1 MQSSDLKNKMLSGAI
16 WQSMDRL
23 GLQGFNFILQII
35 LARLLLPADF
45 GIVVLLDVFI
55 QIAWCFIDS
64 GLGASMVQ
72 CREAEEK
79 DFSGIYWL
87 SQGIA
92 VVCYMLLFFAAPWIA
107 EFYRRPPLSTMLRVT
122 ALSLFFVAHTSI
134 CSAIIQR
141 KLQFKK
147 LFFIGFP
154 ATVAGGVLGGTLAWL
169 GLGAWSLVWMQLSTS
184 FFRLLFSV
192 FQTRWLPRF
201 SFNWEL
207 TFKMFHFGYIILIFN
222 VISALLERL
231 PEFVIGR
238 LFPVAQLGYYSK
250 AYKIPFFIASGVSHG
265 LGGTTFPALTANQA
279 DFAMQQKIVARGI
292 EVIYFVLLPLLA
304 FAAGA
309 GYNIIFIL
317 LGEKWLPCV
326 PYMQI
331 ITSNLFFL
339 PLNKL
344 NEEVIIANGRK
355 KILLR
360 IGLITR
366 ILSAGCFLIGIP
378 GGIRGMLWGLT
389 AGSFLTFLLLSN
401 ESRKI
406 IQLGSWKQLCIILRC
421 SFCAVSA
428 GFFCGISPYFAPE
441 INRILLFMFQG
452 CVFAIIYLI
461 TSFLFNR
468 SQLRYSVN
476 MLKTIFDKIL
486 FHSQA
491 TASEHCS

>member
-1 MQSSDLKNKMLSGAI
+1 MLSGAI

-207 TFKMFHFGYIILIFN
+207 TFKMLHFGYIILIFN

-250 AYKIPFFIASGVSHG
+250 AYKIPFFIVNGVNQG
-265 LGGTTFPALTANQA
+265 LGGTIFPALTANQQ
-279 DFAMQQKIVARGI
+279 DLVLQKKILSRGL
-292 EVIYFVLLPLLA
+292 EVIYFILLPLLA
-304 FAAGA
+304 FLAGA
-309 GYNIIFIL
+309 GHNIVYIL

-331 ITSNLFFL
+331 LIFTLVFL
-339 PLNKL
+339 PSNRL
-344 NEEVIIANGRK
+344 NEGVIIANGRK
-355 KILLR
+355 GTLLR
-360 IGLITR
+360 IGVISR
-366 ILSAGCFLIGIP
+366 CISAGCFLIGIP
-378 GGIRGMLWGLT
+378 GGIKGMMWGLA
-389 AGSFLTFLLLSN
+389 AGAFLTFILFSN

-406 IQLGSWKQLCIILRC
+406 INIGVMEQWCIILRC
-421 SFCAVSA
+421 AICAGVAGLFCWLSLRFVSLTN
-428 GFFCGISPYFAPE
+428 SV
-441 INRILLFMFQG
+441 LLLMFQSSIFFI
-452 CVFAIIYLI
+452 VYIAANL
-461 TSFLFNR
+461 LFNR
-468 SQLRYSVN
+468 VQLFYSFN
-476 MLKTIFDKIL
+476 IMKSLFYRIIFIK
-486 FHSQA
+486 Q
-491 TASEHCS
+491 